1 MADGNSIFT
10 NMLASVLGG
19 AIGAVAGGAI
29 ATKIR
34 QRGPKEAP
42 FAELV
47 PLFGKGHYYTA
58 TFSGGRIMWLDDL
71 CYLALLASVS
81 EARELVGGG
90 GYGLRF
96 PNQVSA
102 YLRVTSLAAPRQV
115 GRLFE
120 VKGSEAV
127 STVRERCAILEKNE
141 EAEEVA
147 VRMVGTTIGEYYN
160 RQVEAVTGRR
170 GGGR

>member
-1 MADGNSIFT
+1 
-10 NMLASVLGG
+10 
-19 AIGAVAGGAI
+19 
-29 ATKIR
+29 
-34 QRGPKEAP
+34 
-42 FAELV
+42 
-47 PLFGKGHYYTA
+47 
-58 TFSGGRIMWLDDL
+58 
-71 CYLALLASVS
+71 
-81 EARELVGGG
+81 
-90 GYGLRF
+90 
-96 PNQVSA
+96 VSA

-127 STVRERCAILEKNE
+127 SAVRERCAILEKNE

-147 VRMVGTTIGEYYN
+147 VRMVGTTIGEYYD

>member
-1 MADGNSIFT
+1 MADGNSVFT
-10 NMLASVLGG
+10 NMVASVVGG
-19 AIGAVAGGAI
+19 AIGAIAGGAI

-34 QRGPKEAP
+34 GRGHKDAP

-47 PLFGKGHYYTA
+47 PLFGKGHFYTA

-71 CYLALLASVS
+71 CYMALLASVS
-81 EARELVGGG
+81 NVRELAGGR
-90 GYGLRF
+90 GYDFRF

-102 YLRVTSLAAPRQV
+102 YLRVTSLAAPHQV

-120 VKGSEAV
+120 VKGNEAV
-127 STVRERCAILEKNE
+127 SAVRERCVILEKNE
-141 EAEEVA
+141 EVEEVA
-147 VRMVGTTIGEYYN
+147 VRMVGTTVGEYYD
-160 RQVEAVTGRR
+160 RQVEELAGRR